1 MTNLVWQN
9 TVDNS
14 LQAFIKKSIPTTS
27 VKIRTIID
35 VTYPH
40 FKSKEKRF
48 KIYEAEMKLIK
59 QFPEFDFNF

>member
-1 MTNLVWQN
+1 
-9 TVDNS
+9 